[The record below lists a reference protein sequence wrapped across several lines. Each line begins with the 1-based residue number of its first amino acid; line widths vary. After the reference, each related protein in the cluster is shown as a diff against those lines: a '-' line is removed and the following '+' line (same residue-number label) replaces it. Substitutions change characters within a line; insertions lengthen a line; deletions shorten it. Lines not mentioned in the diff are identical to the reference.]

1 MSVFE
6 NANVFLDVS
15 VMIIVVHIWS
25 ISNVIVFWSMNIN
38 LIAKDVRS
46 LWKTGYY
53 KDKIRAYYQK
63 DGEYYFNSFSFPD
76 TNVGGRFYGAKGL
89 NLEEDDQKYIY
100 IYTLCE
106 IANGNENIPLTDP
119 LMVMAI
125 CAHESSCTTT
135 LDDNFNKYNY
145 TGYKSTN
152 DVIGYMQISVMYVD
166 GYCKFKSNDTRGTYY
181 GNGSNVDAIIDYAF
195 SKNILTND
203 VNDTFLNSQQK
214 NVADRFEKIQPLLDK
229 PFINITM
236 GTAKLH
242 QCLYEKGNI
251 YDGLKFYC
259 CGYDFSVDTH
269 SPKEDSLYRDTLANL
284 IGEELLYESETE
296 NHNYEFI
303 TINNVNVKL
312 PKYKWFYEN

>member
-100 IYTLCE
+100 TLCE
-106 IANGNENIPLTDP
+106 VANKNLKKDVIDP
-119 LMVMAI
+119 LIIMSI
-125 CAHESSCTTT
+125 CAHETGSQADAINKNSKTT
-135 LDDNFNKYNY
+135 
-145 TGYKSTN
+145 
-152 DVIGYMQISVMYVD
+152 GYMQLFPFYV
-166 GYCKFKSNDTRGTYY
+166 
-181 GNGSNVDAIIDYAF
+181 IDYCE
-195 SKNILTND
+195 SDLTD
-203 VNDTFLNSQQK
+203 GEPYYTIYGFYEYVKL
-214 NVADRFEKIQPLLDK
+214 
-229 PFINITM
+229 IT
-236 GTAKLH
+236 
-242 QCLYEKGNI
+242 
-251 YDGLKFYC
+251 
-259 CGYDFSVDTH
+259 
-269 SPKEDSLYRDTLANL
+269 PKEKMEWNYRRQL
-284 IGEELLYESETE
+284 
-296 NHNYEFI
+296 
-303 TINNVNVKL
+303 
-312 PKYKWFYEN
+312 